1 MNDSSMNG
9 SKKETYEV
17 TRNKR
22 TRLYVRTILNYSSY
36 TEQEPSSGTMV
47 SLDVEMRI
55 GNAAYR

>member
-1 MNDSSMNG
+1 MNG

-22 TRLYVRTILNYSSY
+22 TRLYVRTILHYSSY

-47 SLDVEMRI
+47 PLLMLKKLLEQI
-55 GNAAYR
+55 A